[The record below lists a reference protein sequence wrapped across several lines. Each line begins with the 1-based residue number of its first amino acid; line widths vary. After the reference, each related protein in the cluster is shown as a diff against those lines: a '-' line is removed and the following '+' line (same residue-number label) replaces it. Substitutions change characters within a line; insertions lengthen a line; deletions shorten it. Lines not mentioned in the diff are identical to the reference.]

1 VTKAKRE
8 AVADWLMLAG
18 APILLGSL
26 FLTWS
31 HQFSHGFLTRY
42 GASPA
47 LQGVPHDPNAWQL
60 YSAADVLLALVAGG
74 LLLVALR
81 GTRNAR
87 LALVLALAVALAF
100 TVHALGAPAT
110 NGADVFNAG
119 LGRYAAD
126 APAAG
131 PGEMVALVGLGLG
144 LAGTLLAFTA
154 D

>member
-1 VTKAKRE
+1 VSKGKRE
-8 AVADWLMLAG
+8 AVADWLMLVG
-18 APILLGSL
+18 APILLGSM

-31 HQFSHGFLTRY
+31 HQFSRGFLIQY
-42 GASPA
+42 GASAA
-47 LQGVPHDPNAWQL
+47 LREVPHDPNAWQL
-60 YSAADVLLALVAGG
+60 YSAADALLALVAGG
-74 LLLVALR
+74 LLIVALR

-87 LALVLALAVALAF
+87 LALVLALAVAVAF
-100 TVHALGAPAT
+100 TLHALGTPAT

-126 APAAG
+126 APTAG
-131 PGEMVALVGLGLG
+131 LGETVALAGLGLG